1 MSKISDHLISF
12 LKSDFS
18 LLYERVLQSKTQLRE
33 NLTLSIEEI
42 KSLSTKTD
50 SPYIRGRVEL
60 TFESILRESSSVF
73 FGIEKALEQFIESA
87 MIKVKSEAHKVAKS
101 RTLVEN
107 YRKVLKEKDDIIQDS
122 QAKLY
127 EKIKSEF
134 KAQQLNRKLELELDN
149 LKAKMEKS
157 GKEKISPSI
166 EGSMPIPEMFESAL
180 RVKLEKKKEKIALL
194 RENSRKLEEAG
205 KQANLDLA
213 SKELEL
219 ARVKTQVS
227 QQEVELENMLGVI
240 RSMEEK
246 LSEIKS
252 KKATLKDKLRRAE
265 SQSSHSRIAAL

>member
-1 MSKISDHLISF
+1 MSKRSEYLISF

-18 LLYERVLQSKTQLRE
+18 LLSERVLQSKTQLRE

-42 KSLSTKTD
+42 KSLNTKSD
-50 SPYIRGRVEL
+50 SPYIRGRIEL
-60 TFESILRESSSVF
+60 TFESILRESSSIF

-87 MIKVKSEAHKVAKS
+87 TMKVKSEEHKMTKN

-127 EKIKSEF
+127 EKIKSEL
-134 KAQQLNRKLELELDN
+134 KSQQLNRKLQAELDT
-149 LKAKMEKS
+149 LKSKVEKLS
-157 GKEKISPSI
+157 KEKVPVSIDGSTPISD
-166 EGSMPIPEMFESAL
+166 MHESAL
-180 RVKLEKKKEKIALL
+180 RAKLEKKKEKILL
-194 RENSRKLEEAG
+194 LKENSRKLEEAS
-205 KQANLDLA
+205 KQANIDLI

-246 LSEIKS
+246 LAEIKS

-265 SQSSHSRIAAL
+265 SQSNHPRVAAL